1 MSFRL
6 PQSLQAWETPQFAE
20 IFCHEVERLPHG
32 SLPLHLA
39 LSMGSHVI
47 NRPPKLMLLSSAAD
61 ETHLTLKAGVFFNT
75 VIAGCSCADDPSPAD
90 ENNEYCEL
98 WFLIDRCSGITQA
111 RGA

>member
-75 VIAGCSCADDPSPAD
+75 VIAGCSCADDPTPAD

-111 RGA
+111 RVA

>member
-1 MSFRL
+1 MGFHL
-6 PQSLQAWETPQFAE
+6 PHSLQAWETPQFAE

-39 LSMGSHVI
+39 LRMGSHVVD
-47 NRPPKLMLLSSAAD
+47 RPPKLMLLSSAAE

-75 VIAGCSCADDPSPAD
+75 VTAGCSCADDPTPAD

-98 WFLIDRCSGITQA
+98 VFIIDRRSGTTQVSA
-111 RGA
+111 A